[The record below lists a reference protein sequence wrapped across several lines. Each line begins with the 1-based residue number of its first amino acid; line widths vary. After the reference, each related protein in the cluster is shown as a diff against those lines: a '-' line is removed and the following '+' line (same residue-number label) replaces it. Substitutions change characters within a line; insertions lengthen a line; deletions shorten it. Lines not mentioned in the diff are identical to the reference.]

1 MRWKTCAAA
10 LPLQKELVRVCFFLL
25 PVKSWRRAPRSFRL
39 NPERRDF
46 PFFVFLCFFLVG
58 FYADIHRIRR
68 RNWWAGEA
76 KQKKGQ
82 TRTATSNALPRNS
95 ERKTKKNLEDQ
106 FGLATRNKFCLVF
119 FCRCFL
125 KNRHEGRRCCPGTE
139 AVDILRTDSR
149 HVPSVYLCSRAENA
163 SETVMEIPE
172 IAPARCRS
180 TSTPTRLVLLWSAR
194 NMAAI
199 TGDAGSLSRLKRNVE
214 ESDQSK
220 DAARTPFV
228 SLSLSLYLCVRSSSP
243 SQKTQFLTDALGKP
257 CRTRQLQIPWDAA
270 SDFFSLSLS
279 LRQMRSG
286 WRKTTFSSTFQCAA
300 EDLQSQ
306 LHPTGGLLWFRI
318 RKKEQKKVPNP
329 ADTRKLKVAASVRR
343 PMAQFLTS
351 SRKRVSQFW
360 KLGLK
365 NERAYEVNTRLNS
378 ATKSDSF
385 SDAKS
390 FHY

>member
-1 MRWKTCAAA
+1 M
-10 LPLQKELVRVCFFLL
+10 L
-25 PVKSWRRAPRSFRL
+25 
-39 NPERRDF
+39 
-46 PFFVFLCFFLVG
+46 
-58 FYADIHRIRR
+58 
-68 RNWWAGEA
+68 
-76 KQKKGQ
+76 
-82 TRTATSNALPRNS
+82 
-95 ERKTKKNLEDQ
+95 
-106 FGLATRNKFCLVF
+106 
-119 FCRCFL
+119 
-125 KNRHEGRRCCPGTE
+125 
-139 AVDILRTDSR
+139 
-149 HVPSVYLCSRAENA
+149 HVLHS
-163 SETVMEIPE
+163 
-172 IAPARCRS
+172 
-180 TSTPTRLVLLWSAR
+180 
-194 NMAAI
+194 
-199 TGDAGSLSRLKRNVE
+199 
-214 ESDQSK
+214 
-220 DAARTPFV
+220 
-228 SLSLSLYLCVRSSSP
+228 SLSLSPFISVSARHRRHKRRSSLRTHSGNHVERV
-243 SQKTQFLTDALGKP
+243 SSRFLGMLH
-257 CRTRQLQIPWDAA
+257 RI
-270 SDFFSLSLS
+270 FSLSLS